1 MIVFHYFTSKGAY
14 MAGYHLTDEQ
24 WIESWNKIGSPT
36 EFAKINNIAI
46 RNVMARRRTLENK
59 LGITLDTF
67 ASQNPAY
74 AKKIEQ
80 TPGHTRRGMDIEKGR
95 VIVFSDAHFWPDDT
109 TTAFKALLEMIK
121 EFKPT
126 AIVCN
131 GDALDG
137 ANLSRFP
144 RQDWNKIPTVKEELD
159 ACQYYLGEIEAV
171 AKGAKLFWPMG
182 NHDQR
187 LEMSIIANLPS
198 FEGVRGTNLKDY
210 FPMWQPCWSF
220 WVNEDTCIKHRWKGG
235 WTGGR
240 NNAVN
245 SGVNMITGHTHVLSS
260 IPFNDYNGTRW
271 GVQTGTLADPMGQQ
285 FAYTEDTPKD
295 WNSGFV
301 MLSFDNSKMLQP
313 EIIRVCGE
321 DAVDFRGKV
330 HKV

>member
-1 MIVFHYFTSKGAY
+1 LYVSVLLLVKGNS
-14 MAGYHLTDEQ
+14 MYHLSDEE
-24 WIESWNKIGSPT
+24 WIAVWKECGSAVVMATKIGVSQRSVY
-36 EFAKINNIAI
+36 N
-46 RNVMARRRTLENK
+46 RRRSIEARHKIELPSVDDQRFDQ
-59 LGITLDTF
+59 L
-67 ASQNPAY
+67 
-74 AKKIEQ
+74 KKIAQ
-80 TPGHTRRGMDIEKGR
+80 TTGHTRRGMDIEKGR

-126 AIVCN
+126 AVVCN

-144 RQDWNKIPTVKEELD
+144 RQDWNKIPTVKEELE

-171 AKGAKLFWPMG
+171 SKGAKLFFPLG

-187 LEMSIIANLPS
+187 LEMSIIANLPT
-198 FEGVRGTNLKDY
+198 FEGVHGTSLKDY

-301 MLSFDNSKMLQP
+301 MLSFDHSKMLQP
-313 EIIRVCGE
+313 ELIRVCGE
-321 DAVDFRGKV
+321 NKVDFRGKIHCV
-330 HKV
+330 

>member
-1 MIVFHYFTSKGAY
+1 M
-14 MAGYHLTDEQ
+14 YHLSDEE
-24 WIESWNKIGSPT
+24 WIATWKECGSAVVMATKIGVSQ
-36 EFAKINNIAI
+36 
-46 RNVMARRRTLENK
+46 RSVYSRRRSIEARHKIELPSVDDQRFDQ
-59 LGITLDTF
+59 L
-67 ASQNPAY
+67 
-74 AKKIEQ
+74 KKIAQ
-80 TPGHTRRGMDIEKGR
+80 TTGHTRRGMDIEKGR

-126 AIVCN
+126 AVVCN

-144 RQDWNKIPTVKEELD
+144 RQDWNKVPTVKEELE

-171 AKGAKLFWPMG
+171 SKGAKLFFPLG

-187 LEMSIIANLPS
+187 LEMSIIANLPT
-198 FEGVRGTNLKDY
+198 FEGVHGTSLKDY

-301 MLSFDNSKMLQP
+301 MLSFDQSKLLQP
-313 EIIRVCGE
+313 ELIRVCGE
-321 DAVDFRGKV
+321 NQVDFRGKV

>member
-1 MIVFHYFTSKGAY
+1 LYVSVLLLVKGNL
-14 MAGYHLTDEQ
+14 MYHLSDEE
-24 WIESWNKIGSPT
+24 WIAVWKECGSAVVMATKIGVSQRSVY
-36 EFAKINNIAI
+36 N
-46 RNVMARRRTLENK
+46 RRRSIEARHKIELPSVDDQRFDQ
-59 LGITLDTF
+59 L
-67 ASQNPAY
+67 
-74 AKKIEQ
+74 KKIAQ
-80 TPGHTRRGMDIEKGR
+80 TTGHTRRGMDIEKGR

-126 AIVCN
+126 AVVCN

-144 RQDWNKIPTVKEELD
+144 RQDWNKVPTVKEELE

-171 AKGAKLFWPMG
+171 SKGAKLFFPLG

-187 LEMSIIANLPS
+187 LEMSIIANLPT
-198 FEGVRGTNLKDY
+198 FEGVHGTSLKDY

-301 MLSFDNSKMLQP
+301 MLSFDHSKMLQP

-321 DAVDFRGKV
+321 DAVDFRGKI

>member
-1 MIVFHYFTSKGAY
+1 MYVSVLLLVKGNL
-14 MAGYHLTDEQ
+14 MYHLSDEE
-24 WIESWNKIGSPT
+24 WIVVWKECGSAVVMATKIGVSQRSVY
-36 EFAKINNIAI
+36 N
-46 RNVMARRRTLENK
+46 RRRSIEARHKIELPSVDDQRFDQ
-59 LGITLDTF
+59 L
-67 ASQNPAY
+67 
-74 AKKIEQ
+74 KKIAQ
-80 TPGHTRRGMDIEKGR
+80 TTGHTRRGMDIEKGR

-126 AIVCN
+126 AVVCN

-144 RQDWNKIPTVKEELD
+144 RQDWNKVPTVKEELE

-171 AKGAKLFWPMG
+171 SKGAKLFFPLG

-187 LEMSIIANLPS
+187 LEMSIIANLPT
-198 FEGVRGTNLKDY
+198 FEGVHGTSLKDY

-301 MLSFDNSKMLQP
+301 MLSFDHSKMLQP

-321 DAVDFRGKV
+321 DAVDFRGKI

>member
-1 MIVFHYFTSKGAY
+1 MSS
-14 MAGYHLTDEQ
+14 YHLSDEE
-24 WIESWNKIGSPT
+24 WIATWKECGSAVVMATKIGVSQRSVY
-36 EFAKINNIAI
+36 N
-46 RNVMARRRTLENK
+46 RRRSIEARHKIELPSVDDQRFDQ
-59 LGITLDTF
+59 L
-67 ASQNPAY
+67 
-74 AKKIEQ
+74 KKIAQ
-80 TPGHTRRGMDIEKGR
+80 TTGHTRRGMDIEKGR

-126 AIVCN
+126 AVVCN

-144 RQDWNKIPTVKEELD
+144 RQDWNKVPTVKEELE

-171 AKGAKLFWPMG
+171 SKGSKLFWPMG

-187 LEMSIIANLPS
+187 LEMSIIANLPT
-198 FEGVRGTNLKDY
+198 FEGVFGTSLRDY

-271 GVQTGTLADPMGQQ
+271 GVQTGTLADPNGQQ
-285 FAYTEDTPKD
+285 FSYTEDTPKD

-301 MLSFDNSKMLQP
+301 MLSFDRSKMLQP

-321 DAVDFRGKV
+321 DEVDFRGKIHRV
-330 HKV
+330 